1 MAANQM
7 HQMMTW
13 VLALL
18 VALFLLQFTL
28 SSGILP
34 LVAGGSL
41 VAAALTY
48 LVRRDLGLAIFVG
61 LGAAVVISILAFWI
75 MLYA

>member
-18 VALFLLQFTL
+18 VVLFLVQFTL

-34 LVAGGSL
+34 LVVVGSL

-48 LVRRDLGLAIFVG
+48 LVRRDLGWAIGAG
-61 LGAAVVISILAFWI
+61 LAAVVVIPILAFWI